1 MANEVSRRQF
11 LKGGLAAA
19 AGVSLFGL
27 GFTPKAAAEGKYTP
41 GTYSAVV
48 KGKVSDVTVTMTF
61 NADSITDVKVDVS
74 GETQGIGSVIGE
86 KMEEALLSGQTWD
99 VDAVSGATESSD
111 AVRKAAAAC
120 VAQATGSEVVI
131 EDNIPTANSD
141 WLGEEPAIA
150 DSDIKAEYECDVLV
164 IGAGTS
170 GSFAACAA
178 VEEGTKTILIER
190 FNHDMASGIRD
201 TLAAC
206 GSKQQIADGDDVD
219 KETPFAISATGVRV
233 IPAAVSPSSGL
244 TTPAR
249 PLTGSPTVW
258 QRAAC
263 ASFTRLTTTS
273 CPPTMN
279 SWMSAI
285 PLSIPMSDTTSR

>member
-27 GFTPKAAAEGKYTP
+27 GYAPKAAAEGKYTP

-61 NADSITDVKVDVS
+61 DADSITDVKVDVS

-86 KMEEALLSGQTWD
+86 EMEEALLSGQTWD
-99 VDAVSGATESSD
+99 VDAVAGATESSD

-131 EDNIPTANSD
+131 EENIPTANAD
-141 WLGEEPAIA
+141 WLGEEPEIA
-150 DSDIKAEYECDVLV
+150 ESDIKAEYECDVLV

-170 GSFAACAA
+170 AF
-178 VEEGTKTILIER
+178 
-190 FNHDMASGIRD
+190 
-201 TLAAC
+201 
-206 GSKQQIADGDDVD
+206 
-219 KETPFAISATGVRV
+219 
-233 IPAAVSPSSGL
+233 
-244 TTPAR
+244 
-249 PLTGSPTVW
+249 W
-258 QRAAC
+258 
-263 ASFTRLTTTS
+263 
-273 CPPTMN
+273 
-279 SWMSAI
+279 
-285 PLSIPMSDTTSR
+285 